1 LRTAYLL
8 AVFNKD
14 LSDALAERFY
24 IQLDIFVGLV
34 SSELFLAAQGLPYF
48 GEARFF

>member
-1 LRTAYLL
+1 LRTAHLL

-34 SSELFLAAQGLPYF
+34 SSEVLLAAPGVPHF
-48 GEARFF
+48 GEARLF